1 MNQLAE
7 WTGKCQRC
15 FNKSDMYTMSM
26 FDVALICMDC
36 KDAEARHPRYKEA
49 QEAEIN
55 ALRGGDR
62 NFKGIGWREEE

>member
-1 MNQLAE
+1 VNQLAE

-62 NFKGIGWREEE
+62 NFKGIGWREE